1 MNYHDNKDELQR
13 MQNRRQTR
21 RPPVSGGAV
30 PRPKANSRLERSR
43 TETFD
48 PIDDAYFEEEY
59 GYDDEGDGLNI
70 PFSDPVSSKTQSFS
84 AQRTGEQYRR
94 QTAGSGRGSRTP
106 VRNVQAKSA
115 GQRRASQYSRET
127 DSGQSRASSRTV
139 QRVSQTGS
147 SRKSASRRTA
157 VSERA
162 AVPKGGQRTRSGNP
176 RPRKSKRRKKWPA
189 ILLVLL
195 IAFTAYGGWLFLH
208 KPTGTWTVAVFG
220 VDSRDG
226 NTKKALADVQ
236 MICTLDRETCE
247 IRLVSVYRDT
257 YLKIDSKGTYHKI
270 NEAYFK
276 GGHKQ
281 AVSALEENLDVKIND
296 YATFNWKAVAQAI
309 NVLGGVDIEIT
320 QPEFK
325 YINAFI
331 TETVNSTG
339 IGSTQLASAGPNH
352 LDGVQ
357 AVAYC
362 RLRLMDTDF
371 QRTERQRKVI
381 SLALE
386 KAKQADLATRTNLVK
401 AILPQISTS
410 VGVDDVLPMAKNAS
424 KYHIGET
431 AGFPF
436 AQKTKK
442 MGKMDC
448 VISVTLESNVVTLH
462 QFLYGE
468 DALYSPSSTVKKI
481 SDHIAEESG
490 FYEGGKAAPTSSGS
504 GKSDSKSQSSGTS
517 KNNAPAQ
524 TAAQT
529 AAEESSEAEETTEE
543 TGDTTDKTA
552 AEESTAAIIE
562 KLDDS
567 KTEKETTSA
576 SEGGPGTVKPKETEK
591 AETAADESSKGP
603 GVQKTTE
610 NSEND
615 NASGENTG
623 NTDPIGPGV

>member
-1 MNYHDNKDELQR
+1 MRLHENNNEEDELQR
-13 MQNRRQTR
+13 LRARRQGTDRSR
-21 RPPVSGGAV
+21 RPVS
-30 PRPKANSRLERSR
+30 
-43 TETFD
+43 
-48 PIDDAYFEEEY
+48 
-59 GYDDEGDGLNI
+59 
-70 PFSDPVSSKTQSFS
+70 
-84 AQRTGEQYRR
+84 
-94 QTAGSGRGSRTP
+94 
-106 VRNVQAKSA
+106 
-115 GQRRASQYSRET
+115 RASKS
-127 DSGQSRASSRTV
+127 ASSRTEYGTTD
-139 QRVSQTGS
+139 RQTRTVNPTYDEDYYEEEDYDYDEDYTENSGSDGLKVPFQNENHRRPRMTSAGSYTAGQQTAFKNKS
-147 SRKSASRRTA
+147 SRDTIAKRQTAQTAASRR
-157 VSERA
+157 ENH
-162 AVPKGGQRTRSGNP
+162 SGAYNSNTSNGSGTYKKTS
-176 RPRKSKRRKKWPA
+176 RKRKKAKWPA
-189 ILLVLL
+189 ILLCLL
-195 IAFTAYGGWLFLH
+195 AVICVYGGWTFLH
-208 KPTGTWTVAVFG
+208 RSTGYWNIAVFG

-226 NTKKALADVQ
+226 NTKNALADVQ
-236 MICTLDRETCE
+236 VLCSINQKNGD
-247 IRLVSVYRDT
+247 IKLVSVYRDT
-257 YLKIDSKGTYHKI
+257 YLKIDSKGSYHKI

-281 AVSALEENLDVKIND
+281 AVSALEENLDLKIDD

-309 NVLGGVDIEIT
+309 NVLGGVDIDIT

-339 IGSTQLASAGPNH
+339 IGSTQLASAGLNH

-410 VGVDDVLPMAKNAS
+410 VGIDDVLPLAKNVS

-436 AQKTKK
+436 TQKTKK

-448 VISVTLESNVVTLH
+448 VIPVTLESNVVTLH

-468 DALYSPSSTVKKI
+468 DPLYSHSSTVKKI

-490 FYEGGKAAPTSSGS
+490 FYKGGKAAPTSSGS
-504 GKSDSKSQSSGTS
+504 GKSDSKGQSSGNS
-517 KNNAPAQ
+517 KKDSPSPAQ

-529 AAEESSEAEETTEE
+529 AAAESSEAEETIDE
-543 TGDTTDKTA
+543 TSAETDETA
-552 AEESTAAIIE
+552 AEESNSAIIE
-562 KLDDS
+562 KLDDP
-567 KTEKETTSA
+567 KVEKETTSA

-591 AETAADESSKGP
+591 ATETTADDSSKGP
-603 GVQKTTE
+603 GMQETVS
-610 NSEND
+610 NSGNT
-615 NASGENTG
+615 SGENTEKA
-623 NTDPIGPGV
+623 DLIGPGV